1 MQMKWNV
8 MALAIAAATSSSLA
22 LASTQSESRG
32 FIEDSSLNVHSR
44 LLYMNR
50 DFRNGAGNTNA
61 VTGKTN
67 GYREETGLGV
77 RAFYTSGFTQGS
89 VGFGLD
95 GHALSAI
102 KLESGKG
109 RYGTGQFG
117 QTDDGSADDTQAR
130 AGAAL
135 KARISSTTLK
145 HGQQLVETP
154 VFSTDDAR
162 LLPEVA
168 TGTLLVSEEIDGLS
182 LNAGRFTALSSMTA
196 TGRDT
201 INGKG
206 EAGLTSADIFG
217 ADYRFNEHFSAGLH
231 ASDVEDHFKKTYLNL
246 NYTLPLGDERSLN
259 LDFNAYRSKDDGR
272 KLSGEL
278 DNKIWSLAGAYSM
291 GAHTFTLAHQRAS
304 GDTGY
309 TYGVDGGGTVWLA
322 NSVQYSDFIGKD
334 ERSWQVRYDLDMA
347 SFGVP
352 GLSFMSRY
360 ITGDNIDTGTGR
372 DAKEH
377 EFNFESKYVV
387 QEGVAKDLSLR
398 LRSALY
404 RASSA
409 YDDDINEVRLIVEYP
424 LSIL

>member
-8 MALAIAAATSSSLA
+8 MALAIAAATSSSLT
-22 LASTQSESRG
+22 LASAQSESKG

-61 VTGKTN
+61 ITGKTN

-77 RAFYTSGFTQGS
+77 RAFYESGFTQGT
-89 VGFGLD
+89 VGFGVD
-95 GHALSAI
+95 AHALSAI
-102 KLESGKG
+102 KLDSGKG

-117 QTDDGSADDTQAR
+117 QTDDGSADDTQTR
-130 AGAAL
+130 GGAVL
-135 KARISSTTLK
+135 KARVSNTTLK
-145 HGQQLVETP
+145 YGNQLVETP

-168 TGTLLVSEEIDGLS
+168 TGTFLVSEEIDGLS

-201 INGKG
+201 INGKSA
-206 EAGLTSADIFG
+206 AGLTSANIFG
-217 ADYRFNEHFSAGLH
+217 ADYRFTEDFSAGLH

-272 KLSGEL
+272 KLSGDL
-278 DNKIWSLAGAYSM
+278 DNKIWSLAAAYNM

-309 TYGVDGGGTVWLA
+309 TYGIDGGGTVWLA

-347 SFGVP
+347 SYGVP

-360 ITGDNIDTGTGR
+360 ITGDNIDTGASR

-409 YDDDINEVRLIVEYP
+409 YDDDVNEVRLIVEYP